1 MFDWVQSPL
10 HPMTRCIKPPPFHPT
25 NTIVNANHF
34 RHCALTAG
42 RMANTARAL
51 CDCSQPHTA
60 DGHSFSRSVV
70 VDLSRRVCLP
80 LVRRVART
88 PHTHTHP
95 QQISILKHI
104 LPYTQK
110 PLHRSKVPP
119 PITLPHLVLRVL
131 AFSSVC
137 ANRVRV
143 FQRKNDG
150 SLCEEHGLQKRSTRP
165 ILTTK
170 LRNLLKPRNLHTNHR
185 LRYQLQIVVDCC

>member
-34 RHCALTAG
+34 RHCALAAG

-88 PHTHTHP
+88 PHTPTHTHNKYQYSNTYSLTPKHHYTDQKYPP
-95 QQISILKHI
+95 QSPYLIWCCVCQHFRACAQIECE
-104 LPYTQK
+104 
-110 PLHRSKVPP
+110 
-119 PITLPHLVLRVL
+119 
-131 AFSSVC
+131 FSSAKMTVVC
-137 ANRVRV
+137 VKNTASKNGQHVR
-143 FQRKNDG
+143 
-150 SLCEEHGLQKRSTRP
+150 S
-165 ILTTK
+165 
-170 LRNLLKPRNLHTNHR
+170 
-185 LRYQLQIVVDCC
+185 